1 MRISDWSSD
10 VCSSDLLPERA
21 NAINLTATLEL
32 IRKME
37 SSPTAKRLIFASS
50 MTVAGQDQ
58 HRRVPPLRVDEPP
71 QPGDVYGRSKAECE
85 RRIQDS
91 QLGWSILRSEAPRAG
106 KQWVSR
112 CR

>member
-1 MRISDWSSD
+1 
-10 VCSSDLLPERA
+10 
-21 NAINLTATLEL
+21 
-32 IRKME
+32 ME

-58 HRRVPPLRVDEPP
+58 HRRVPLLRVDEPP

-91 QLGWSILRSEAPRAG
+91 KLEWSILRLAVCPPAALSKKDAAG
-106 KQWVSR
+106 FDNIFDTSASGDRKSTR
-112 CR
+112 LNSSH